1 MVLNLVSLETAKS
14 QNNLKEKTM
23 KKLKTLEETIG
34 KKIVQIAY
42 NFSCDSLL
50 LIFEDKSYISLIT
63 ETEEDFP
70 FVDKNSIKEDI
81 FTLKEKKA
89 ITEKEYSILSER
101 FHKETLRRI
110 EKNEKRLLQELKK
123 KYEKS

>member
-1 MVLNLVSLETAKS
+1 LVSLETAKS